1 MKALFFVGSTLEELR
16 SFPADVRREAGHQL
30 DQVQHGRN
38 PDDWKPMKAVGKGV
52 REIRIHAKGEHRVIY
67 TASLS
72 DAVYVLHAFV
82 KKTQK
87 TLQRDIELA
96 RKRFKQ
102 IGG

>member
-1 MKALFFVGSTLEELR
+1 
-16 SFPADVRREAGHQL
+16 
-30 DQVQHGRN
+30 
-38 PDDWKPMKAVGKGV
+38 MKAVGKGV
-52 REIRIHAKGEHRVIY
+52 RKIRIHAEGEHRVIY
-67 TASLS
+67 TASMG